1 MWGPPDASVGTF
13 GGAEYYTTD
22 GFGTNRQGKRGTA
35 MGQYEI
41 QVGDKAVLRL
51 AISAYATEFNTA
63 GAVRQDD
70 YLSGRVGF
78 YGTEDPNQSGD
89 EASRVSISATYE
101 KRYKALDLSTQF
113 FVVDRTMRLREN
125 FTGFVE
131 DVQTATQEPHVQR
144 GDLIDQHFDEV
155 TFGSRGSARFHGEAL
170 GLRQEVEA
178 GYFARVDQTSSQQY
192 RIASATDAP
201 YKTDADLTSTLG
213 DVGVYIDGNVH
224 LFPWLTLR
232 GGVRADMFLFDVLNN
247 CAVPTVGN
255 PSNVSP
261 EIDTSCLSEA
271 TNGQYRE
278 PFQRSTT
285 ASGALMPRATLLM
298 GPFDHFAFTLSVG
311 DGVRS
316 IDPIYVAQG
325 ANTPFVKVQS
335 QDFGVSYDAILGE
348 SVSLTAKSVAFQTHV
363 DEDLVF
369 DPTVGRSTLSSGS
382 TRTGAAVSA
391 RALGSFFD
399 IAANGTLVK
408 ATFDDTHLLVPYVPD
423 LVLRG
428 DLAFFHPL
436 PWLLDHQP
444 VRATIGY
451 GVSYVGRRPLPY
463 GQVSDIIFVSDA
475 SAALAWSIWSVRLS
489 AQNLFGT
496 QYKLGEYNYVSDFH
510 TTPEPTLVPERMF
523 TAGAPRT
530 VLLSLS
536 ATFGGS

>member
-1 MWGPPDASVGTF
+1 V
-13 GGAEYYTTD
+13 
-22 GFGTNRQGKRGTA
+22 
-35 MGQYEI
+35 
-41 QVGDKAVLRL
+41 
-51 AISAYATEFNTA
+51 
-63 GAVRQDD
+63 
-70 YLSGRVGF
+70 
-78 YGTEDPNQSGD
+78 
-89 EASRVSISATYE
+89 
-101 KRYKALDLSTQF
+101 STQF
-113 FVVDRTMRLREN
+113 FVIDRTMRLREN

-131 DVQTATQEPHVQR
+131 DVQTPTQEPHVQR

-155 TFGSRGSARFHGEAL
+155 TFGGRGSARYHGEAF
-170 GLRQEVEA
+170 GLKQEIES

-192 RIASATDAP
+192 RVASATNAP
-201 YKTDADLTSTLG
+201 YRTDADLTSTLG
-213 DVGVYIDGNVH
+213 DVGVYVDGNVH
-224 LFPWLTLR
+224 LLPWLALR

-247 CAVPTVGN
+247 CAVQSVGN
-255 PSNVSP
+255 PSNVNP
-261 EIDTSCLSEA
+261 QLDTSCLSES

-285 ASGALMPRATLLM
+285 ASGAIMPRATLLM

-311 DGVRS
+311 NGARS

-335 QDFGVSYDAILGE
+335 QDFGVSYDANLGE
-348 SVSLTAKSVAFQTHV
+348 SLNLSAKSVLFQTHV
-363 DEDLVF
+363 DQDLVF
-369 DPTVGRSTLSSGS
+369 DPTEGRSTLSGGS
-382 TRTGAAVSA
+382 TRTGGAISA

-399 IAANGTLVK
+399 LAANGTVVK
-408 ATFDDTHLLVPYVPD
+408 AIFDDTHLLVPYVPD

-436 PWLLDHQP
+436 PWLLAHQP
-444 VRATIGY
+444 IRGTIGY

-463 GQVSDIIFVSDA
+463 GEVSDIIFVSDA
-475 SAALAWSIWSVRLS
+475 SLGLGWNIWNVRLA

-510 TTPEPTLVPERMF
+510 STPEPTLVPERMF

-536 ATFGGS
+536 ATFGGT